1 MFKQHSGNLAEV
13 GRSREKEGR
22 IQRGRELLRRAPG
35 LMITDPEKQ
44 VFTVCYILHCLQDVG
59 ALSRK
64 DCWSHRCLSV
74 SRMPNNIRNMF
85 GLFNLLFL
93 NMENKQ

>member
-1 MFKQHSGNLAEV
+1 
-13 GRSREKEGR
+13 
-22 IQRGRELLRRAPG
+22 
-35 LMITDPEKQ
+35 MITDPEKQ

-85 GLFNLLFL
+85 ELFEVFFKNGEQTVKSNQFL
-93 NMENKQ
+93 NTKSYNIGEH